1 MERMKLIYLLSYL
14 GLLCVPLSLHAQD
27 SLITNGFNLETYC
40 SGEDC
45 KYVTYSFPVHY
56 PNVSHTQLILEN
68 FEIAIKENGY
78 FLATGD
84 LHVTGQD
91 SAGIIQ
97 LELLFFS
104 GSNEKL
110 FSYKTDKFE
119 FFNDAD
125 HAEPVMIAAEIPEE
139 LFPQVQLVD
148 VEIRH
153 SKKIPYYQVASNCFL
168 PCKEVALK
176 EAIKAF
182 KKAK

>member
-14 GLLCVPLSLHAQD
+14 GLSCLSTVSYGQEN
-27 SLITNGFNLETYC
+27 LISNGFNLTTYC

-56 PNVSHTQLILEN
+56 PNVTHTQLILEN
-68 FEIAIKENGY
+68 FEIGIKENGY

-97 LELLFFS
+97 MELLFFNQA
-104 GSNEKL
+104 NEKL

-125 HAEPVMIAAEIPEE
+125 HAEPVMIAAELPEE
-139 LFPQVQLVD
+139 LFSQVQLVD
-148 VEIRH
+148 LEIRY

-168 PCKEVALK
+168 PCKELALK
-176 EAIKAF
+176 EALKAF
-182 KKAK
+182 RKAK